1 MKPGDNARAREGE
14 EPHEAPRSVPFAM
27 ALLVMSVGVWGAWYF
42 SNFAGLGGEDLGDA
56 RTPAV
61 LMPAVQAAGEGP
73 DGGAIYTA
81 RCVACHQGT
90 GLGLSGAFPPLA
102 GSEWVV
108 GAPERP
114 IAIALYGFQG
124 AITVAGT
131 DYASAMPA
139 QALTDDEAAAVLS
152 YVRESWDNQAQA
164 ISPEQV
170 AAVREALGERGPMD
184 GQSELE
190 ALYP

>member
-42 SNFAGLGGEDLGDA
+42 SNYAGLGGEDLGDA
-56 RTPAV
+56 RTPEV
-61 LMPAVQAAGEGP
+61 LMPPVEVAGAGP
-73 DGGAIYTA
+73 DGSALYTA

-90 GLGLSGAFPPLA
+90 GMGLAGAFPPLA

-108 GAPERP
+108 GGPERP
-114 IAIALYGFQG
+114 IAIALYGLQG
-124 AITVAGT
+124 PISVDGT

-139 QALTDDEAAAVLS
+139 QALNDEEAAAVLS
-152 YVRESWDNQAQA
+152 YVRQSWGNQAQS
-164 ISPEQV
+164 ISAVQV
-170 AAVREALGERGPMD
+170 AAVREALGERGPIG
-184 GQSELE
+184 GQAELE
-190 ALYP
+190 ALFP